1 MEEPINGNTKEG
13 KDTSHYEVNPVTWI
27 FTIILV
33 STSMLLIYI
42 DRAYYRF
49 L

>member
-1 MEEPINGNTKEG
+1 MEKSLDKSMERNKNIP
-13 KDTSHYEVNPVTWI
+13 DYDVNPVAWI

-33 STSMLLIYI
+33 STAILLIYI
-42 DRAYYRF
+42 DRAYYHF